1 MEPGGSGS
9 NPSSGSERAAEAWR
23 RGREGEGLRKGLSE
37 SALPQGLGRRAWAAF
52 SPSSP
57 NLKVLLERDLSKER
71 HELLKD
77 QRLFHNQA
85 RKLSIETNKRRRAL
99 EEKWKENEQKEEKFR
114 EQILL
119 QRKQKHQ
126 EATERFQRSHLP
138 SSQRKRG
145 GGVQGKTEPK
155 LDEALQ
161 KIQATGF
168 FPFKFTERPSSATR
182 NDPFNW
188 KQNSTNVNCDRI
200 MQENRRG
207 NLNSGQLLFQ
217 QNLDEMQQQLEEQ
230 HFSNLQDF
238 HQEVNEITRSESV
251 SSVDSLEAGEQNESC
266 ATLSETSSLSAQL
279 DSSVHNLQGSQM
291 RHKHFFDKTDTPFSK
306 NQHVNNWLKNLNT
319 SNVQTTSPFRDILIK
334 HNIVPSDEDASDWKS
349 SFPEVSEQREAERCA
364 SDDNLAFTQNKRE
377 SKSFL
382 LKRPSSGRVTSQTS
396 SATETPFL
404 KLNKAWAILD
414 PSPAASVQE
423 KKPELPQ
430 KYRASS
436 TQATNQ
442 YGLSISSLVFPAT
455 DWSTR
460 NPPNNSRFINCAQ
473 RAKDAHAARCTEEID
488 CITGPKDEKG
498 VEHVNE
504 NDVEHVDEKDVEHV
518 DIEETLL
525 EEAPEGSSDQ
535 QKSNGEEKVNENTL
549 FLPQGD
555 LMANLSDF
563 DQQKTD
569 NTSERKGVKFPKSIL
584 KKESKYE
591 PGCFKAVVV
600 NRGIRFGG
608 QPVSDARDSIEL
620 AKIKGKD
627 ADIPKNSKK
636 LRWFDEIN
644 RVVKANDDEKC
655 SEQSIIEMPQPQAQS
670 PGFQIKATAS
680 KTNIK
685 TVPFYM
691 LNSVFLETHQENSQM
706 SPQTTGYSDRDN
718 VMQNNFGSSGYHV
731 AKQAWV
737 ASRGEE
743 MRSALHNCDSKNPKN
758 NPRKGKTK
766 MIKRPKSAKSQS
778 TSSVIKN
785 RRGTIIR
792 PQSASETTKVMKA
805 QGKIIAP
812 HPPCKAIPEKGLDGS
827 PADSVHQSAN
837 PCKLQ
842 TDIENNNF
850 SNGRSFLPEG
860 QDAGRNNT
868 GDVLPSTNV
877 CHSHVATM
885 RPSYSVFNYAPLTKT
900 KVITNAAQLIAH
912 SNSFPKR
919 TPVYSENGLR
929 LDRTP
934 TDEEIAILWQGVH
947 HSLAQKDV
955 TAGDSQHCATPS
967 NNSTNGDMPPTRP
980 NVSHITIDGGILTG
994 NVKSSFRSN
1003 AIFASKPS
1011 TSAAFARRKQMN
1023 ENNEYK
1029 RKALLEQRRQMT
1041 VSARQKATGVGQNI
1055 APVVKR
1061 VQSQFAH
1068 EPVQSNSNEVSDSTT
1083 QFLLAENLANLSAT
1097 ESEILAGLDIAQA
1110 HKQTGMVN
1118 RPPRQGMS
1126 ALSFEEH
1133 QVLQSLDRLNQ
1144 RLQNVQETINKNPP
1158 STSVMQTISPLI
1170 ASPSYMDLIHPMQRY
1185 RSVTDATHTLM
1196 QKKF

>member
-1 MEPGGSGS
+1 MEPGGGGGGSGS
-9 NPSSGSERAAEAWR
+9 DPSSGSERPAETWR

-37 SALPQGLGRRAWAAF
+37 SAVPRGLGRRAWAAF
-52 SPSSP
+52 FPSSGP

-77 QRLFHNQA
+77 QRLFHTQA
-85 RKLSIETNKRRRAL
+85 RKLSVETNKRRRAL
-99 EEKWKENEQKEEKFR
+99 EEKWKEDEQKEQKFR

-138 SSQRKRG
+138 SSQRKSG

-168 FPFKFTERPSSATR
+168 FPFRVTERPSSATR

-188 KQNSTNVNCDRI
+188 KQNSPNVRCDRI

-217 QNLDEMQQQLEEQ
+217 QNLDEMQQQLQEQ

-251 SSVDSLEAGEQNESC
+251 SSVDSLEAGERNESC

-279 DSSVHNLQGSQM
+279 DSSMHKSQGSQL
-291 RHKHFFDKTDTPFSK
+291 RHKFFSDKTDTPFSK
-306 NQHVNNWLKNLNT
+306 NQHVNNWLINLNT

-349 SFPEVSEQREAERCA
+349 SGPNVSKQREAERCA
-364 SDDNLAFTQNKRE
+364 SDDNLAFTRNKRE

-382 LKRPSSGRVTSQTS
+382 LKRPSSGRVHAETPSV
-396 SATETPFL
+396 TETPFL
-404 KLNKAWAILD
+404 KSNKAWAIHE
-414 PSPAASVQE
+414 PTPTSSVQE
-423 KKPELPQ
+423 KKSELPQ
-430 KYRASS
+430 KPRASS
-436 TQATNQ
+436 TQASNQ
-442 YGLSISSLVFPAT
+442 YALSISSLVFPAT

-460 NPPNNSRFINCAQ
+460 NPHNNSRFINCAQ
-473 RAKDAHAARCTEEID
+473 RAKDAHAARCTEDTD
-488 CITGPKDEKG
+488 CITAPKDEK
-498 VEHVNE
+498 
-504 NDVEHVDEKDVEHV
+504 DVEHFSEKDVEHIDEKDVEHV
-518 DIEETLL
+518 NTEETLL
-525 EEAPEGSSDQ
+525 EEASEGSSDQ
-535 QKSNGEEKVNENTL
+535 QKSNGKEKVNENIL

-555 LMANLSDF
+555 LLVNLSDF

-569 NTSERKGVKFPKSIL
+569 HTGERKGVKFPKSIL

-600 NRGIRFGG
+600 NRGIKFGG
-608 QPVSDARDSIEL
+608 QSVSDARDSIEL

-627 ADIPKNSKK
+627 ADIPKNNKK

-644 RVVKANDDEKC
+644 RVVEGNDDEKC
-655 SEQSIIEMPQPQAQS
+655 SEQSITEIFQPQVQS
-670 PGFQIKATAS
+670 PGIQIKATAS

-685 TVPFYM
+685 SVPFYM
-691 LNSVFLETHQENSQM
+691 LSSVFPETHQNSQI
-706 SPQTTGYSDRDN
+706 SNQTTGGSNRDN
-718 VMQNNFGSSGYHV
+718 VIQSNFGSSGYHV
-731 AKQAWV
+731 AKQAWM
-737 ASRGEE
+737 APRGEE
-743 MRSALHNCDSKNPKN
+743 IRSALHNCDSKNPKN
-758 NPRKGKTK
+758 NPRKGRTKT
-766 MIKRPKSAKSQS
+766 IKRPKSAKSQS
-778 TSSVIKN
+778 TTSVIKN

-792 PQSASETTKVMKA
+792 PQSASEAPKVMKA
-805 QGKIIAP
+805 QGKIIVP
-812 HPPCKAIPEKGLDGS
+812 HPPCKAIPDKGLDES
-827 PADSVHQSAN
+827 PADVVYQSVS

-842 TDIENNNF
+842 TDTENSNF

-860 QDAGRNNT
+860 QDVSRNNT
-868 GDVLPSTNV
+868 GDALPSTNAYRT
-877 CHSHVATM
+877 HAATM
-885 RPSYSVFNYAPLTKT
+885 RPSYSVFTYGPLTKT
-900 KVITNAAQLIAH
+900 KVITNAAPSIVR

-919 TPVYSENGLR
+919 TPVYSENVLH
-929 LDRTP
+929 LDRIP
-934 TDEEIAILWQGVH
+934 TDEEITVLWQGVH
-947 HSLAQKDV
+947 HALAQKDV
-955 TAGDSQHCATPS
+955 TAGDSQH
-967 NNSTNGDMPPTRP
+967 NSTNGDVPPTRP
-980 NVSHITIDGGILTG
+980 NVSHITIDGGILSG
-994 NVKSSFRSN
+994 NIKSSFRSN
-1003 AIFASKPS
+1003 ASKPS
-1011 TSAAFARRKQMN
+1011 TSVAFARRKQMN

-1041 VSARQKATGVGQNI
+1041 ASARQKATGVGQNI
-1055 APVVKR
+1055 APVVKK
-1061 VQSQFAH
+1061 VQSQLAY
-1068 EPVQSNSNEVSDSTT
+1068 EPIQSNSNEVSDSTT

-1097 ESEILAGLDIAQA
+1097 ESEILSGLDVAQA
-1110 HKQTGMVN
+1110 HKQTVVLN

-1144 RLQNVQETINKNPP
+1144 RLQNRI
-1158 STSVMQTISPLI
+1158 PLI
-1170 ASPSYMDLIHPMQRY
+1170 HGPYTSYAK
-1185 RSVTDATHTLM
+1185 V
-1196 QKKF
+1196 